1 MPYSRRFKGIRKTKQ
16 ATRKNRLPRIPSRS
30 PALIPA
36 APYKRADVIK
46 SIHPHIWHF
55 LSKSNLGPAMV
66 PPILKTSPQ
75 VIDLR
80 RSFTVILLPLLN
92 PPRFNKLTI
101 LVRCQ
106 WWICKQ
112 GYQFTVLYLVVNYG
126 STGLCMQGIV
136 FTPAYVTH

>member
-1 MPYSRRFKGIRKTKQ
+1 M
-16 ATRKNRLPRIPSRS
+16 
-30 PALIPA
+30 PA
-36 APYKRADVIK
+36 APYKKADAIK

-55 LSKSNLGPAMV
+55 FSKSNLGPAMV

-80 RSFTVILLPLLN
+80 RSFAVILLPLLN
-92 PPRFNKLTI
+92 PPRFNELAI

-106 WWICKQ
+106 RWIGKQ
-112 GYQFTVLYLVVNYG
+112 GYQFTVLYLVVNDG

-136 FTPAYVTH
+136 FTPHYVAH